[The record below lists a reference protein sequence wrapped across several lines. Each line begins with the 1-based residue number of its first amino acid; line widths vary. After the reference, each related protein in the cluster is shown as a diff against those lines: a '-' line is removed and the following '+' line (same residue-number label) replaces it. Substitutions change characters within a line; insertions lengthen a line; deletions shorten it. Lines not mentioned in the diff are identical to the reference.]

1 MSRHE
6 DDFIRQHRAERW
18 RLAWARVPLALAL
31 LALALTIE
39 SAIQLSRYLE
49 AGGRA
54 SGFMGPAVAAV
65 VRSLR
70 SVSVAST
77 FPPEAE

>member
-1 MSRHE
+1 MSQHE
-6 DDFIRQHRAERW
+6 DEFIRQHRAERW

-65 VRSLR
+65 FVLFVRFLWLR
-70 SVSVAST
+70 R